1 LKSNLKDFFGGII
14 NLFVIFLPGFILL
27 FSICI
32 IFQINPSAD
41 LAKKFGEG
49 EIGTW
54 ILIFTGSFVL
64 GHFVSFLGSLLEDA
78 VQIFRPKED
87 KLLPVRVLAGII
99 LRSTFPQST
108 ISDHQ
113 IRRWGYIFL
122 KNKEHPSLGEI
133 ESKDA
138 DRRFFRNILMVLILI
153 VIFLCVILLILSNQQ
168 DPFDFKLLIIWLSI
182 SLISIVL
189 AYCRLQYL
197 GRKFSQL
204 IFESVVIAN
213 PLEFKKMPPTTELR
227 WFLEESDF
235 KLLKE
240 LFKDDEYQESEQL
253 EDYYL
258 EGLKEHIGIK
268 WRKGRLEFKTRI
280 HKEVPLV
287 LPNGIQGQTEKWVKE
302 SLPDPSFPK
311 LEDKNERKKH
321 WLRWVQLH
329 KTRRKLKYQLLNGK
343 LVPVA
348 NPNDTTTDSGCVVEL
363 TDFIAYSGKEP
374 AQGWTFAIEAFG
386 NPQEQSAS
394 IKLFLETC
402 FQPGLREAVGKE
414 NPSYGYPAWLAENVN
429 AKN

>member
-1 LKSNLKDFFGGII
+1 MKSNLKDFFGGII

-27 FSICI
+27 CFILFLFRADQETLTIDSID
-32 IFQINPSAD
+32 NGN
-41 LAKKFGEG
+41 LGV
-49 EIGTW
+49 W
-54 ILIFTGSFVL
+54 ILIFTGSYIL
-64 GHFVSFLGSLLEDA
+64 GHFISFFGSHLEDDLM
-78 VQIFRPKED
+78 IFRPEED
-87 KLLPVRVLAGII
+87 KLLPVRAYAGVI
-99 LRSTFPQST
+99 LRSQYPQFA
-108 ISDHQ
+108 IPDHQ

-138 DRRFFRNILMVLILI
+138 DRRFFRNLLMVLVPIIIGLCGFQLIKPASIKWWWI
-153 VIFLCVILLILSNQQ
+153 VIALVSVV
-168 DPFDFKLLIIWLSI
+168 PVYK
-182 SLISIVL
+182 
-189 AYCRLQYL
+189 RLKYL
-197 GRKFSQL
+197 GKKFSQL

-235 KLLKE
+235 KLLKK

-374 AQGWTFAIEAFG
+374 VQGWTFAIEAFG

-394 IKLFLETC
+394 LKLFLESC
-402 FQPGLREAVGKE
+402 FQPGLREAVDKKKT
-414 NPSYGYPAWLAENVN
+414 SYGYPAWLAQKLNV
-429 AKN
+429 KK